1 MIRKIGK
8 ADYPRMIEI
17 WTSAVEH
24 THDFL
29 KREDFEY
36 YQEQLPF
43 YFEQVNLWGYEQEGL
58 LVGFIGVAEESLEM
72 LFIHN
77 DYRGKGIGKILT
89 RYGMDSLKVSKVD
102 VNEQNAQAVG
112 FYTHLGFGTTG
123 RSEYDGQG
131 KAYPILHMSL

>member
-1 MIRKIGK
+1 
-8 ADYPRMIEI
+8 MIEI

-77 DYRGKGIGKILT
+77 DYRGEGIGKILT

-112 FYTHLGFGTTG
+112 FYKHMGFRTTG
-123 RSEYDGQG
+123 RSECDGQG

>member
-1 MIRKIGK
+1 
-8 ADYPRMIEI
+8 MIEI

-77 DYRGKGIGKILT
+77 DYRGKGVGKILT

-112 FYTHLGFGTTG
+112 FYTHLGFGATG

>member
-1 MIRKIGK
+1 MIRKIEK

-36 YQEQLPF
+36 YQEQLPS
-43 YFEQVNLWGYEQEGL
+43 YFEQVNLWGYVQEGL

-89 RYGMDSLKVSKVD
+89 RYGMDNLKVSKVD
-102 VNEQNAQAVG
+102 VNEQNVQAVG
-112 FYTHLGFGTTG
+112 FYTHLGFGATG